1 MSNEQTRDILEHAQH
16 FHRQVSQ
23 YYDELSA
30 HTDKERI
37 KMLLDYMSR
46 HERNMA
52 RGLAEFEHSAPRD
65 VMNACFKVGHV
76 IKPCC
81 EVVQDL
87 KITPDMSVDDVI
99 EMGMQF
105 GDCLISVY
113 KDLSETAADERVRSV
128 FQDLLTLEQKEKR
141 QLVRNAQ
148 RVLDF

>member
-23 YYDELSA
+23 YYDELGS
-30 HTDKERI
+30 HTDKQRI

-52 RGLAEFEHSAPRD
+52 KSLAQFEHSAPRN
-65 VMNACFKVGHV
+65 VLNACFKVGHEF
-76 IKPCC
+76 KSCC
-81 EVVQDL
+81 EVVKDL
-87 KITPDMSVDDVI
+87 NVTSDMSVDDVI
-99 EMGMQF
+99 EMGMKF
-105 GDCLISVY
+105 DDCLISVY
-113 KDLSETAADERVRSV
+113 QDLAETAADERVRRV
-128 FQDLLTLEQKEKR
+128 FQDLLELEQKEKR